1 MKTEEITKK
10 VDEVLINQFGT
21 DRFNAKDDLIDDF
34 GCDSIDCVEIIME
47 LEKVFEIT
55 IKDADAEKC
64 ETVQDIYDLIK
75 NTLK

>member
-10 VDEVLINQFGT
+10 VDDVLINQFGT
-21 DRFNAKDDLIDDF
+21 DRFNAKADLIDDL
-34 GCDSIDCVEIIME
+34 GCDSLDCVEIIMQ

-75 NTLK
+75 NTL

>member
-21 DRFNAKDDLIDDF
+21 DRFNAKADLIDDI

-47 LEKVFEIT
+47 LENVFDIT